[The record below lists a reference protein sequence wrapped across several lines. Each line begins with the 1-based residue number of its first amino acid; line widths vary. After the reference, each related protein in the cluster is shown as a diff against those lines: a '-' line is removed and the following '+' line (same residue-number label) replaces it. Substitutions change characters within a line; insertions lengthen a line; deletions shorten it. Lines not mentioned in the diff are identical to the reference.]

1 MELTGQNW
9 VLDLF
14 PALFMASLCLCLL
27 VYSYVFHEHDFV
39 NPITYFVVFE
49 LVLMGLFSF
58 FSSIIRQ
65 NGFGVAPELVSKV
78 VYLHAVYGLIVAIS
92 YFSSKNPL
100 RRIFSSVLKNLGIR
114 PVSIGAR
121 MGFKMVLVV
130 CGLAAFLLLI
140 RSDPFLWIT
149 SPRDAYIT
157 LRSGFGVW
165 WVLYQACIVIGLMI
179 SLHKMHGT
187 KRKMLS
193 LMVAVGAA
201 MSMMYFTGSKT
212 AILLIPITATI
223 YYHFHW
229 GKLPISRLLVLGGMV
244 VGAFSILLGENG
256 EDGNFQGLIRYFSDY
271 VPVTALAVDLI
282 DSNGYLFG
290 ESFLTSFWY
299 FVPRSLFPEKPYE
312 YGIVLLHGQLFPGG
326 AELGQTP
333 GILSWLGFYMDFG
346 VIGLIIYG
354 LVLGSFSR
362 SVYLEFIRTHDLGS
376 FILMISFCFVSPI
389 ASGSSVL
396 FILLSMVLWL
406 IFGKSGSFETHRN
419 LRRHSGE

>member
-9 VLDLF
+9 LLDFL

-27 VYSYVFHEHDFV
+27 AYSYVFHKHDFV

-49 LVLMGLFSF
+49 LVSVGLFSF
-58 FSSIIRQ
+58 FSSIIGR
-65 NGFGVAPELVSKV
+65 NGFGVTQELVSKV
-78 VYLHAVYGLIVAIS
+78 VYLHAIYGLIVAIS

-100 RRIFSSVLKNLGIR
+100 RIIFSSALKNFGIR
-114 PVSIGAR
+114 PVSKGAK

-157 LRSGFGVW
+157 LRSGFGIW
-165 WVLYQACIVIGLMI
+165 WVLYQACIVIGFI
-179 SLHKMHGT
+179 IYLHKMYGM
-187 KRKMLS
+187 KRRMLS
-193 LMVAVGAA
+193 LMIAVGAA

-212 AILLIPITATI
+212 AILLIPITGAI

-229 GKLPISRLLVLGGMV
+229 GRLPISKLLVLGGMV
-244 VGAFSILLGENG
+244 VVAFSILLGENG

-282 DSNGYLFG
+282 DSKGYLFG

-312 YGIVLLHGQLFPGG
+312 YGIVLLHGELFPGS

-346 VIGLIIYG
+346 IIGVIIYG

-362 SVYLEFIRTHDLGS
+362 AVYLEFIRTRDLGS
-376 FILMISFCFVSPI
+376 FLLMISFCFVPPI
-389 ASGSSVL
+389 ASGSSL
-396 FILLSMVLWL
+396 IFFLLVFALWF
-406 IFGKSGSFETHRN
+406 IFGKLGPSPSGQRAVRQHT
-419 LRRHSGE
+419 